1 MRRQVLFQ
9 TQGQLLKIVPIFRN
23 ARAVEQAFL
32 IENLKPV
39 LFLEDD
45 IVILE
50 GELGDQVFFVHKG
63 HAKVYLTK
71 SVKGVP
77 DPKLTESKG
86 LSTSVYRADPNFEHV
101 KKQNLGTSFVGL
113 DDNN

>member
-1 MRRQVLFQ
+1 M
-9 TQGQLLKIVPIFRN
+9 
-23 ARAVEQAFL
+23 
-32 IENLKPV
+32 

-86 LSTSVYRADPNFEHV
+86 LSRSVYENDPNFEHV
-101 KKQNLGTSFVGL
+101 KNQNIGSSFVGI
-113 DDNN
+113 DDNNQAVPKALVTKV

>member
-1 MRRQVLFQ
+1 M
-9 TQGQLLKIVPIFRN
+9 
-23 ARAVEQAFL
+23 

-50 GELGDQVFFVHKG
+50 GELGDQIFFVHKG

-77 DPKLTESKG
+77 DPSLTESKG
-86 LSTSVYRADPNFEHV
+86 LSRSVYNNDPNFETAN
-101 KKQNLGTSFVGL
+101 KQ
-113 DDNN
+113 

>member
-1 MRRQVLFQ
+1 M
-9 TQGQLLKIVPIFRN
+9 
-23 ARAVEQAFL
+23 

-50 GELGDQVFFVHKG
+50 GELGDQIFFVHKG

-77 DPKLTESKG
+77 DPSLTESKG
-86 LSTSVYRADPNFEHV
+86 LSRSVYNNDPNFENAN
-101 KKQNLGTSFVGL
+101 KQ
-113 DDNN
+113 